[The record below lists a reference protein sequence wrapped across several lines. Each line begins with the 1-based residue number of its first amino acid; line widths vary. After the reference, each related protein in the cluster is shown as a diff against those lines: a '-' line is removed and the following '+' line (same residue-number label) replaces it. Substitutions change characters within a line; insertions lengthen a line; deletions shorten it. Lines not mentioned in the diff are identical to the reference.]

1 MGYRQTAPDK
11 HSISSLL
18 NPVATPQSDPSHP
31 PNFRPRADIPRR
43 SSEVSNSNLFEHPGS
58 PSSGRRLY
66 PAYSGLPP
74 QTTDSH
80 GTVRENLSPS
90 RAFNPGDPPNTAS
103 SSPIPSRHGGHH
115 INQAGGQF
123 RDYESYVNGVYNST
137 AYDSSINGSRFRNEA
152 SSGSAQSTQV
162 FPRNPNFEAT
172 GNSVTQN
179 PGGTYH
185 TFSLELQR
193 EYSPTSSS
201 PLFIKPRT
209 GKPQPQPKVCSSCG
223 VTHTI
228 LWRKSKVNPG
238 NYLCNRCGLWERN
251 NRVERGILAENRTST
266 VKEFIVQSPYS
277 YEGGDVE

>member
-80 GTVRENLSPS
+80 GTKIFLPQGLLIQ
-90 RAFNPGDPPNTAS
+90 A
-103 SSPIPSRHGGHH
+103 IPQIPRVVPRFLQSRHGGHH

-209 GKPQPQPKVCSSCG
+209 GKPQPQPK
-223 VTHTI
+223 
-228 LWRKSKVNPG
+228 SKVNPG